1 MKELVRALLVLLV
14 AFAGLAK
21 AQDAQAEG
29 LEQVVERLDL
39 REIPLREALRLIA
52 EESGVNLVASEA
64 AAATK
69 VSCYLQ
75 RVRVRQAIES
85 IAKSYGLWYREDAD
99 LNAVHILTTEEFQRD
114 LSLFRDERTQVFT
127 LYYPNALDVALSI
140 RNLFGTRVRFTL
152 DQQSR
157 FDDFAE
163 MNQRFQRFDLLDRRS
178 QGRTVNG
185 QGGVSQLNGFN
196 ANTGLGA
203 AGLFGQN
210 QLRTGDPGQY
220 GTANGNNTTGAL
232 APEELGP
239 QETELLQRAL
249 SDPDTADREAL
260 DRLQNERATIFVSIL
275 RKNNQVAVRSA
286 DQSALRQI
294 EQIVQALDVP
304 TPQVLLEIRILNL
317 DLGDDFQSAFD
328 FAFADS
334 TTLAGRDPSSI
345 GQQDPGGLV
354 YSFVDGNFQA
364 RLQLLQQN
372 RRVNT
377 VASPLLLVANNEV
390 SRLFIGEER
399 PFVRSISSQT
409 TINSNVATTTP
420 TSVIELRSVG
430 TTLLLTPNINADRT
444 VTLRVLQESSDIRV
458 GGASIPVV
466 TGSGNLVQQPVDTVV
481 SRTITG
487 TVVAKDGLTLA
498 LGGLIEEGVSD
509 KQEGVPGLM
518 DLPWVGALFR
528 DEAKQRYRR
537 ELVVLIRPH
546 VLFTASEGRD
556 RTSELATRLSIH
568 PHRTGER
575 GLDAFTADEAPR
587 PPLGKHPLREMLKY
601 QSALPD
607 GQ

>member
-1 MKELVRALLVLLV
+1 MLAALALVWLV
-14 AFAGLAK
+14 APTR
-21 AQDAQAEG
+21 AQDSQAKG
-29 LEQVVERLDL
+29 LEAQVERLDL

-75 RVRVRQAIES
+75 HVSVRQAIES
-85 IAKSYGLWYREDAD
+85 IAKSYGLWYREDSE
-99 LNAVHILTTEEFQRD
+99 LEAVHILTTEEFQRD

-140 RNLFGTRVRFTL
+140 RNLFGSRVRFTL

-185 QGGVSQLNGFN
+185 QGGVNQLNGFN

-203 AGLFGQN
+203 SGLYGQN
-210 QLRTGDPGQY
+210 QLRSGDQGQFGSVTGGS
-220 GTANGNNTTGAL
+220 GGGSSNTD
-232 APEELGP
+232 ELGP
-239 QETELLQRAL
+239 QELELLQRAL
-249 SDPDTADREAL
+249 ADPDAADREAL
-260 DRLQNERATIFVSIL
+260 DRLQDERATIYVSIL
-275 RKNNQVAVRSA
+275 RKNNQVAVRSS
-286 DQSALRQI
+286 DQAALRQI

-317 DLGDDFQSAFD
+317 DLGDDFQSAFEFEFGD
-328 FAFADS
+328 AT
-334 TTLAGRDPSSI
+334 TTLGRSVSSI
-345 GQQDPGGLV
+345 GQLDPGGLV
-354 YSFVDGNFQA
+354 YGYVDANFTA
-364 RLQLLQQN
+364 RLELLQQN

-430 TTLLLTPNINADRT
+430 TTLLITPNINADRT

-466 TGSGNLVQQPVDTVV
+466 TGAGNLIQQPVDTVV

-518 DLPWVGALFR
+518 DLPWIGALFR

-546 VLFTASEGRD
+546 VLFTASEGRE
-556 RTSELATRLSIH
+556 RTNELATRLSIH
-568 PHRTGER
+568 PQREGEH
-575 GLDAFTADEAPR
+575 GLGAFSAEEAPR
-587 PPLGKHPLREMLKY
+587 PPLGTRPLREMLKF